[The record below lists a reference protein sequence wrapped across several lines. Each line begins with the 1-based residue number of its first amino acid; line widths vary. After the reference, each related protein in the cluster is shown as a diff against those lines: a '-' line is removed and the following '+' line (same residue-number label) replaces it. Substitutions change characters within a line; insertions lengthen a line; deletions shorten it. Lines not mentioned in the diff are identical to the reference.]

1 MFIDIALHQDQK
13 PIRIALYEDSDPQRV
28 AKKFIRQQRIDS
40 STYYEEL
47 VLMMRQAKEKALQDK
62 HRQ

>member
-1 MFIDIALHQDQK
+1 M
-13 PIRIALYEDSDPQRV
+13 YEDSDPQRV

-47 VLMMRQAKEKALQDK
+47 VLMMVQAKEKALQDK
-62 HRQ
+62 QRQ